1 MRCNS
6 NGKRPLIPQSRKQLK
21 IRGKQGFSISRQGT
35 QSKIAETYKQETEEK
50 RKLNRKNG
58 REPSDDKFYTINFF
72 PLANGEII

>member
-35 QSKIAETYKQETEEK
+35 QSKIAETYKQETRRKKKIEQEK
-50 RKLNRKNG
+50 W
-58 REPSDDKFYTINFF
+58 
-72 PLANGEII
+72 

>member
-35 QSKIAETYKQETEEK
+35 RQGTQSKIAETYKQETRRKKKIEQEK
-50 RKLNRKNG
+50 W
-58 REPSDDKFYTINFF
+58 
-72 PLANGEII
+72 

>member
-35 QSKIAETYKQETEEK
+35 QSKIAETYKQETRRKKKIEQEK
-50 RKLNRKNG
+50 L
-58 REPSDDKFYTINFF
+58 
-72 PLANGEII
+72 